1 MIKTFDVFFILLAL
15 LLLIWGMGRRFRLW
29 RLGKDLAPSG
39 KMGVRIKSLTVE
51 GIFHQRILQDFYPGL
66 LHLFLFLGFLI
77 PLLVI
82 VFTQVVF
89 TLPVFLARL
98 ISLLLD
104 LIALAAIAGTV
115 LLLYRR
121 TISRPSR
128 LDNRAEDLAA
138 LLLILVILLTGIS
151 LEGIRLSIIGA
162 DARAWAPVGKALAA
176 ILNATGMEM
185 STKGFLAMIVFRV
198 HFFLVLATIAAI
210 PFFKLFHIISSPM
223 NMLFRTFEPKG
234 ALSFMDLEDEGAE
247 SFGVAKIEE
256 FTWKQLMDLDACTC
270 CGRCQDHCPA
280 YLTEKPL
287 TPKKL
292 INDLKDH
299 MSVRGP
305 LLVKAKA
312 KKAEPE
318 EAGPLVSSVIQEDE
332 LWACTTCRSCMEHC
346 PVYIEHV
353 DKIIDMRRY
362 RVLMESKF
370 PEELTQAFK
379 GLETNSNP
387 WGMGRD
393 ARADWTRELDVPLLA
408 EIPGEE
414 IDFLFY
420 IGCIRSYDDRNKKV
434 TEAMVKILHHLGVK
448 FAILGMEEGCCGDPA
463 RRVGNEYL
471 FQILAQTNIE
481 TFKRYHI
488 KKILT
493 SCPHCFNTLKTEY
506 PQFGFS
512 CEVMHHAVFLQQA
525 IQRGSLKFNHALG
538 KKLTYHDPCYL
549 GRYSDIYEPPR
560 DVIRSIPS
568 LLLREME
575 HSRGDSLCCGAGG
588 GWMWMDEKIGK
599 RINIHRLED
608 ALTAEPEWIATA
620 CPFCVTMFDDAIK
633 DKSMEDSLK
642 IWDIAELVEQGLFGE
657 KKKTSL
663 PPESSTE
670 SPPKD

>member
-1 MIKTFDVFFILLAL
+1 MIKTFDILFILLAL
-15 LLLIWGMGRRFRLW
+15 LLLIRGMDRRFRLW
-29 RLGKDLAPSG
+29 RLGKNLAPSG
-39 KMGVRIKSLTVE
+39 KMGARIKSLALE
-51 GIFHQRILQDFYPGL
+51 GILHQRILQDFYPGL

-82 VFTQVVF
+82 VFTQVTF

-104 LIALAAIAGTV
+104 LIALAAIAGTI

-121 TISRPSR
+121 YISRPSR
-128 LDNRAEDLAA
+128 LDNRVEDLTA
-138 LLLILVILLTGIS
+138 LGLILVILLTGIFM
-151 LEGIRLSIIGA
+151 EGLRLSVIGR
-162 DARAWAPVGKALAA
+162 DAQAWAPLGKALAA
-176 ILNATGMEM
+176 IINATGMET
-185 STKGFLAMIVFRV
+185 STKGLLAMIVFRF
-198 HFFLVLATIAAI
+198 HFFLVLATIAVI
-210 PFFKLFHIISSPM
+210 PYFKLFHIISSPL
-223 NMLFRTFEPKG
+223 NMLFRSFQPKG
-234 ALSFMDLEDEGAE
+234 ALSFMDLEDEEAE

-256 FTWKQLMDLDACTC
+256 FTWKQLMDLDACTR

-280 YLTEKPL
+280 FLTEKPL

-299 MSVRGP
+299 MSARGP
-305 LLVKAKA
+305 LLIKAKA
-312 KKAEPE
+312 KKTEPE
-318 EAGPLVSSVIQEDE
+318 EAAPLVGGVIQEDE

-346 PVYIEHV
+346 PVYVEHV

-362 RVLMESKF
+362 QVLMESKF

-393 ARADWTRELDVPLLA
+393 ARADWMRDLDVPVIA
-408 EIPGEE
+408 DIPGEE
-414 IDFLFY
+414 IDFLFFV
-420 IGCIRSYDDRNKKV
+420 GCIRSYDDRNKKV
-434 TEAMVKILHHLGVK
+434 TEAMVRILHHLGIK
-448 FAILGMEEGCCGDPA
+448 FAILGIEEGCCGDPA

-481 TFKRYHI
+481 TFKRYRI

-493 SCPHCFNTLKTEY
+493 TCPHCFNTLKTEY
-506 PQFGFS
+506 PQLGFS

-525 IQRGSLKFNHALG
+525 IQNGNLKFDHALG
-538 KKLTYHDPCYL
+538 KRLTYHDPCYL
-549 GRYSDIYEPPR
+549 GRYSGIYEPPR
-560 DVIRSIPS
+560 EVLKSIPS
-568 LLLREME
+568 LHLREME
-575 HSRGDSLCCGAGG
+575 HSRADSLCCGAGG

-633 DKSMEDSLK
+633 DKNREDSLK
-642 IWDIAELVEQGLFGE
+642 IWDIAEIVEQALFGE
-657 KKKTSL
+657 KKKPSL
-663 PPESSTE
+663 PKVPSTE
-670 SPPKD
+670 SPSKD